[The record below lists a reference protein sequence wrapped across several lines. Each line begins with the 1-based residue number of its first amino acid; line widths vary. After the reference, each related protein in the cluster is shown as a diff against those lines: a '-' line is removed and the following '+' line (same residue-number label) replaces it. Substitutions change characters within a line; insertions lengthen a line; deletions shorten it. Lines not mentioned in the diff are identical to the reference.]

1 MKYELP
7 QLKEILDE
15 TYGVILYQEQVMR
28 IANKLANFSLG
39 QADILRKAMGKKK
52 AEVMAKQKEHF
63 VNGAK
68 SNGISEKKAVRIF
81 DLMELFAEYG
91 FNKSHSAAYAYVSFQ
106 TAYLKAHYPV
116 EFMAATLSTDMNDT
130 DKIVKSITEC
140 RKMKVEMLPP
150 DINLSGREFTVI
162 RNSIRFGLEAVKGV
176 GAAAIESIIEVR
188 TEGGPFLSVSD
199 FIERVDT
206 RKVNKKVL
214 ESLVKAGSF
223 DSLGVTRAAAMK
235 TVSDALNGSRM
246 KNPGQTNIFGDE
258 MPEAEVTEEWEEA
271 ELLKNEK
278 EALGFYITGHP
289 LAKHEKMLARL
300 GARKTS
306 DLENAADREEVMV
319 GGILRALKK
328 KNVKSTGDMMAYVT
342 LEDNE
347 GSVEVIVFPDLYRK
361 TNGLLSKDEAVLVK
375 GDIDK
380 DEKGVR
386 VRAREIT
393 GLEEAGR
400 RSYRNMELS
409 LEGRESCSGKFPGIR
424 EVVDRYPGDLPFYLR
439 IRLDGIET
447 IIATACRVRPD
458 RVLVGTLEDVA
469 GKGAVTVS

>member
-1 MKYELP
+1 
-7 QLKEILDE
+7 
-15 TYGVILYQEQVMR
+15 
-28 IANKLANFSLG
+28 
-39 QADILRKAMGKKK
+39 
-52 AEVMAKQKEHF
+52 
-63 VNGAK
+63 
-68 SNGISEKKAVRIF
+68 
-81 DLMELFAEYG
+81 
-91 FNKSHSAAYAYVSFQ
+91 
-106 TAYLKAHYPV
+106 
-116 EFMAATLSTDMNDT
+116 
-130 DKIVKSITEC
+130 
-140 RKMKVEMLPP
+140 
-150 DINLSGREFTVI
+150 SGREFTVI

-400 RSYRNMELS
+400 RSYRKMELS